1 MGLLLLLF
9 ILVPAVEL
17 ALLIDIGGRIGALNT
32 LALIVGTGIL
42 GASIA
47 RHQGLQVIARVRS
60 DLQAGRMPGGA
71 ILDGVIILVAGA
83 LLVTPGVL
91 TDLAGF
97 LCLVPAVR
105 SLIRQGL
112 VRRFERAIRERRV
125 EVVYR
130 RTPGRGPWRPEGS
143 NGPEVI
149 DVDASEAPEE
159 PETKAGDR
167 SGR

>member
-1 MGLLLLLF
+1 MGVLLLLF

-17 ALLIDIGGRIGALNT
+17 ALLIEIGGRIGALNT
-32 LALIVGTGIL
+32 LALIVGTGVL

-47 RHQGLQVIARVRS
+47 RRQGLQVIASVRA

-105 SLIRQGL
+105 SLIKQGL

-125 EVVYR
+125 EVVYG
-130 RTPGRGPWRPEGS
+130 RTPGRDPWGHETS
-143 NGPEVI
+143 NDPDVI
-149 DVDASEAPEE
+149 DVDASEPPHEREE
-159 PETKAGDR
+159 NAGGG